1 MSIEKVIESIEREM
15 FDRATK
21 RNCGNCKWWEDNEV
35 CVCDKSD
42 EVADFTDKDFSC
54 DFHEFKEVSK

>member
-1 MSIEKVIESIEREM
+1 MSMRVVIESIEYEM

-21 RNCGNCKWWEDNEV
+21 RNCGNCKWWAENGV

-42 EVADFTDKDFSC
+42 EVANFTGKDFSC
-54 DFHEFKEVSK
+54 PHHEYTEKE